1 MNLFFR
7 LLRVLITAWFSK
19 PKTHILDVHTIRSA
33 VWIGDHDPMGHMTN
47 SRYASFTD
55 LGIMNFMGRTG
66 TLKAFRKHGWAPI
79 IQHEALTYFR
89 SMSFPQKFELQTRM
103 VGWDGTYMCFR
114 HTFVSKGRTVATSRM
129 IARLKGRNRQRVTA
143 DMALEALG
151 MPMESPPLEQPFLDA
166 IADLRAERA
175 AAAKS

>member
-7 LLRVLITAWFSK
+7 LLRIMLSAWFSK
-19 PKTHILDVHTIRSA
+19 TRTHILDVHTIRSA
-33 VWIGDHDPMGHMTN
+33 VWLGDHDPMGHMTN

-55 LGIMNFMGRTG
+55 LGIMNFMFRTG
-66 TLKAFRKHGWAPI
+66 TMKAFRAHGWVPI

-89 SMSFPQKFELQTRM
+89 SMKFPDKFELQTRM

-114 HTFVSKGRTVATSRM
+114 HTFVSKGRTVATSR
-129 IARLKGRNRQRVTA
+129 LKGRKKERVTA

-151 MPMESPPLEQPFLDA
+151 MPMESPPLEKPFLDA
-166 IADLRAERA
+166 IADLRAERTTHA
-175 AAAKS
+175 

>member
-7 LLRVLITAWFSK
+7 LLRILLPAWFARK
-19 PKTHILDVHTIRSA
+19 QTHILDVHTIRSA

-47 SRYASFTD
+47 SRYSSFTD

-66 TLKAFRKHGWAPI
+66 TLKAFRKRGWLPI
-79 IQHEALTYFR
+79 IQHEALTYFS

-114 HTFVSKGRTVATSRM
+114 HTFVSKGKTIATSRM
-129 IARLKGRNRQRVTA
+129 IARLIGRRKERVTA

-151 MPMESPPLEQPFLDA
+151 MPMESPPLEKPFLDA
-166 IADLRAERA
+166 IAELRAERA
-175 AAAKS
+175 ARA

>member
-7 LLRVLITAWFSK
+7 LLRIMLWAWFSK
-19 PKTHILDVHTIRSA
+19 TRTHILDVHTIRTG

-47 SRYASFTD
+47 SRYASITD
-55 LGIMNFMGRTG
+55 LGIMNFMFRTG
-66 TLKAFRKHGWAPI
+66 TMKTFRKRGWIPI
-79 IQHEALTYFR
+79 IQYEALTYFH
-89 SMSFPQKFELQTRM
+89 SMKFPQIFELQTRM

-129 IARLKGRNRQRVTA
+129 ITRLRGRKRERVTA

-151 MPMESPPLEQPFLDA
+151 MPMESPPLEKPFLDA
-166 IADLRAERA
+166 IADLRAERESHA
-175 AAAKS
+175 

>member
-7 LLRVLITAWFSK
+7 LLRILLSAWFSK
-19 PKTHILDVHTIRSA
+19 TKTHILDVHTIRSA

-66 TLKAFRKHGWAPI
+66 TLKAFRARGWVPI
-79 IQHEALTYFR
+79 IQHEALTYFH
-89 SMSFPQKFELQTRM
+89 SMRFPQKFELQTRM

-114 HTFVSKGRTVATSRM
+114 HTFISKGRTVATSRM
-129 IARLKGRNRQRVTA
+129 IARLKGRGKERVTA

-151 MPMESPPLEQPFLDA
+151 MPMESPPLDKPFLDA

-175 AAAKS
+175 SHG